1 MDILGN
7 VVEETGLGQELGE
20 PDRVCLPVP
29 GSLTPSAADPEHI
42 GQVLLTMLDED
53 GTPLT
58 LNPQCAEPRVAGAA
72 TARLVPGGS
81 GRAGV
86 LSHRSAARRG
96 GRFAAAMRARHPG
109 AQHPKPVYSVD
120 NLNHFAEVLND
131 IDVLAKLQG
140 LPADGAVAEAS
151 PGQFEVN
158 LRHTDDILLA
168 CDHALALKRLVRLVA
183 ENHDMHAT
191 FMAKPYEDYAGSGMR
206 ARQYAGRGGQQP
218 VRRRRRRDSPLLK
231 QALAGMIT
239 LMPASMAL
247 LAPNVNAYRRFQPGM
262 YVPIQAAWGHNNRT
276 VALRIPCGEPENHR
290 VEYRVAGADANPIW

>member
-1 MDILGN
+1 MLNRVWQALRQRGLFP
-7 VVEETGLGQELGE
+7 VAAVELEFYLI
-20 PDRVCLPVP
+20 DRQRDAEGDLQPPCAP
-29 GSLTPSAADPEHI
+29 GTRGATPKA
-42 GQVLLTMLDED
+42 
-53 GTPLT
+53 
-58 LNPQCAEPRVAGAA
+58 
-72 TARLVPGGS
+72 
-81 GRAGV
+81 
-86 LSHRSAARRG
+86 
-96 GRFAAAMRARHPG
+96 
-109 AQHPKPVYSVD
+109 VYSVD

-131 IDVLAKLQG
+131 IDALAKLQG

-262 YVPIQAAWGHNNRT
+262 YVPIRAARGHNNRT

>member
-96 GRFAAAMRARHPG
+96 GRFAAAMRARHPERNT
-109 AQHPKPVYSVD
+109 QSQVYSVD

-131 IDVLAKLQG
+131 IDALAKLQG

-191 FMAKPYEDYAGSGMR
+191 FMAKPYEDYAGSGMHVHVCRTGR
-206 ARQYAGRGGQQP
+206 ATTCSSTPKAG
-218 VRRRRRRDSPLLK
+218 
-231 QALAGMIT
+231 I
-239 LMPASMAL
+239 
-247 LAPNVNAYRRFQPGM
+247 
-262 YVPIQAAWGHNNRT
+262 
-276 VALRIPCGEPENHR
+276 HR
-290 VEYRVAGADANPIW
+290 Y